1 MFHLRKASGQRTS
14 WLQPTRAAAS
24 SLLLFWYL
32 AGPATAQM
40 VLVMESDG
48 SLTPSRS
55 QNSFARNYNDGIGQ
69 GSAADE
75 LAILGEDEPAI
86 EPDALRFAA
95 LSRPAPLPRAD
106 VLTAIEATALRYA
119 GHPGLRGAD
128 LCEISGYGRTGPYA
142 DKGGFDLVAQGM
154 SGLMSITGESKDKPP
169 MKVGAPITDI
179 TAGLLAASGIL
190 AALVH
195 REKTGEGQ
203 KVDTSLYEAGI
214 VHTYWQSA
222 IAGATGESPG
232 PLGSAHP
239 LTAPY
244 QAFKTKDKWI
254 TVGASNQN
262 TWLML
267 LKAIGR
273 EDLQENE
280 KFSSNL
286 NRKQNLKELVDILNE
301 ELIKKTSS
309 EWLKIFDDN
318 GLPCGPI
325 NSITD
330 MFKDPQTIE
339 RQMVIEVNNK
349 KAGKSKAI
357 GMPIKFSKSKT
368 EKSKGAPNL
377 GEHTKQVM
385 QIFGYNDDQ
394 IKDFYDRKVIV

>member
-1 MFHLRKASGQRTS
+1 MPASLKGIRVLEMSQIMAG
-14 WLQPTRAAAS
+14 PTCGLLLADLGAEVIKVEKTMGGDDTRRFLPPDINGEAAA
-24 SLLLFWYL
+24 F
-32 AGPATAQM
+32 M
-40 VLVMESDG
+40 MM
-48 SLTPSRS
+48 
-55 QNSFARNYNDGIGQ
+55 NRNKKGIALNLKDKDGIEIFKRMVKNSDVVLENFRKGTL
-69 GSAADE
+69 E
-75 LAILGEDEPAI
+75 KLGI
-86 EPDALRFAA
+86 GY
-95 LSRPAPLPRAD
+95 D
-106 VLTAIEATALRYA
+106 VISKIN
-119 GHPGLRGAD
+119 PKII

-195 REKTGEGQ
+195 RNKTGEGQ
-203 KVDTSLYEAGI
+203 KVDTSLFEAGI

-267 LKAIGR
+267 LKAIDR
-273 EDLQENE
+273 MDLQENE
-280 KFSSNL
+280 MFSSNF
-286 NRKQNLKELVDILNE
+286 NRKENITQLVEILNSELV
-301 ELIKKTSS
+301 KKTSK

-325 NSITD
+325 NSINE
-330 MFKDPQTIE
+330 MFVDPQTIE
-339 RQMVIEVNNK
+339 REMIIDVDNK

-377 GEHTKQVM
+377 GEHTKEIM
-385 QIFGYNDDQ
+385 KIFDYNDKQ
-394 IKDFYDRKVIV
+394 IDDFYNRKIIL

>member
-1 MFHLRKASGQRTS
+1 MTASLKGIRVLEMSQIMAG
-14 WLQPTRAAAS
+14 PTCGLLLADLGAEVIKIEKIPSGDDTRNFLPPDINGEAAAFMMMNRNKKGIA
-24 SLLLFWYL
+24 LNLKDKGGIKIFKE
-32 AGPATAQM
+32 M
-40 VLVMESDG
+40 VKDSDVVLENFRKG
-48 SLTPSRS
+48 TLEKL
-55 QNSFARNYNDGIGQ
+55 GIGY
-69 GSAADE
+69 
-75 LAILGEDEPAI
+75 
-86 EPDALRFAA
+86 
-95 LSRPAPLPRAD
+95 D
-106 VLTAIEATALRYA
+106 VMSEIN
-119 GHPGLRGAD
+119 PKII
-128 LCEISGYGRTGPYA
+128 LCEISGYGRTGPYS

-179 TAGLLAASGIL
+179 TAGLLASSGIL

-195 REKTGEGQ
+195 REKTGQGQ
-203 KVDTSLYEAGI
+203 KVDTSLFEAGI

-222 IAGATGESPG
+222 IAGATGHSPG

-267 LKAIGR
+267 LKAINR
-273 EDLQENE
+273 QNLQEDE

-286 NRKQNLKELVDILNE
+286 NRKKNINELVDILNAE
-301 ELIKKTSS
+301 FIKKTSD
-309 EWLKIFDDN
+309 EWLEIFDNN

-325 NSITD
+325 NSIIE
-330 MFKDPQTIE
+330 MFEDPQTIHRE
-339 RQMVIEVNNK
+339 MIIEVDNK

-377 GEHTKQVM
+377 GEHTREIM
-385 QIFGYNDDQ
+385 LNFGYKQDE
-394 IKDFYDRKVIV
+394 IEDFYNRKVIL

>member
-1 MFHLRKASGQRTS
+1 MTTS
-14 WLQPTRAAAS
+14 LKGIRVLEMSQIMAGPTCGLLLADLGAEVIKIEKTPAGDDTRNFLPPDINGEAAA
-24 SLLLFWYL
+24 F
-32 AGPATAQM
+32 M
-40 VLVMESDG
+40 MM
-48 SLTPSRS
+48 
-55 QNSFARNYNDGIGQ
+55 NRNKKGIALNLKDKDGIKIFKEMVKNSDVVLENFRKGTL
-69 GSAADE
+69 E
-75 LAILGEDEPAI
+75 KLGI
-86 EPDALRFAA
+86 GY
-95 LSRPAPLPRAD
+95 D
-106 VLTAIEATALRYA
+106 VMSEINSKII
-119 GHPGLRGAD
+119 

-179 TAGLLAASGIL
+179 TAGLLASSGIL

-203 KVDTSLYEAGI
+203 KVDTSLFEAGI

-222 IAGATGESPG
+222 IAGATGQSPG

-267 LKAIGR
+267 LKAINR
-273 EDLQENE
+273 QDLQENE

-286 NRKQNLKELVDILNE
+286 NRKKNINQLVDILSS
-301 ELIKKTSS
+301 ELIKKTAD
-309 EWLKIFDDN
+309 EWLKIFDNN

-325 NSITD
+325 NSITE
-330 MFKDPQTIE
+330 MFEDPQTIHRE
-339 RQMVIEVNNK
+339 MIIEVDNK

-377 GEHTKQVM
+377 GEHTREIM
-385 QIFGYNDDQ
+385 LSFGYKHEE
-394 IKDFYDRKVIV
+394 IEDFYNRKVIL

>member
-1 MFHLRKASGQRTS
+1 MSASLKGIRVLELAQIMAG
-14 WLQPTRAAAS
+14 PTCG
-24 SLLLFWYL
+24 LLLADLGAEVIKIEKTPFGDDTRNFL
-32 AGPATAQM
+32 PPDIKGESAAFMMMNRNKKGI
-40 VLVMESDG
+40 VLNLKDK
-48 SLTPSRS
+48 
-55 QNSFARNYNDGIGQ
+55 DGIEIFKRMIKNSDVVLENFRKGTL
-69 GSAADE
+69 DK
-75 LAILGEDEPAI
+75 LGI
-86 EPDALRFAA
+86 GY
-95 LSRPAPLPRAD
+95 D
-106 VLTAIEATALRYA
+106 VISKIN
-119 GHPGLRGAD
+119 PKII

-154 SGLMSITGESKDKPP
+154 SGLMSITGESKEKPP

-190 AALVH
+190 AAIIH
-195 REKTGEGQ
+195 RNKTGEGQ
-203 KVDTSLYEAGI
+203 KVDTSLFEAGI

-254 TVGASNQN
+254 TIGASNQN
-262 TWLML
+262 TWLKL
-267 LKAIGR
+267 IKAIDR

-286 NRKQNLKELVDILNE
+286 NRKKNLTELVEILTTV
-301 ELIKKTSS
+301 LSKKTSS

-318 GLPCGPI
+318 GFPCGPI

-330 MFKDPQTIE
+330 MFKDPQTID
-339 RQMVIEVNNK
+339 RQMILEVDNK

-377 GEHTKQVM
+377 GEHTKEIM
-385 QIFGYNDDQ
+385 ISFGYKEKE
-394 IKDFYDRKVIV
+394 IEDFYSRKIIL

>member
-1 MFHLRKASGQRTS
+1 MPASLKGIRVLEMSQIMAG
-14 WLQPTRAAAS
+14 PTCGLLLADLGAEGIKIEKTPGGDDTRRFLPPDINGEAAA
-24 SLLLFWYL
+24 F
-32 AGPATAQM
+32 M
-40 VLVMESDG
+40 MM
-48 SLTPSRS
+48 
-55 QNSFARNYNDGIGQ
+55 NRNKKGIALNLKDKDGIEIFKKMVKNSDVVLENFRKGTL
-69 GSAADE
+69 E
-75 LAILGEDEPAI
+75 KLGI
-86 EPDALRFAA
+86 GY
-95 LSRPAPLPRAD
+95 D
-106 VLTAIEATALRYA
+106 VISKIN
-119 GHPGLRGAD
+119 PKII

-179 TAGLLAASGIL
+179 TAGLLATSGIL

-195 REKTGEGQ
+195 RNKTGEGQ
-203 KVDTSLYEAGI
+203 KVDTSLFEAGI

-267 LKAIGR
+267 LKAIDR
-273 EDLQENE
+273 MDLQENE
-280 KFSSNL
+280 MFSSNF
-286 NRKQNLKELVDILNE
+286 NRKENITQLVEILNS
-301 ELIKKTSS
+301 ELIKKTSK
-309 EWLKIFDDN
+309 EWLKIFDEN

-325 NSITD
+325 NSINE
-330 MFKDPQTIE
+330 MFVDPQTIE
-339 RQMVIEVNNK
+339 REMIIDVDNK

-377 GEHTKQVM
+377 GEHTKEIM
-385 QIFGYNDDQ
+385 KIFDYNDKQ
-394 IKDFYDRKVIV
+394 IDDFYNRKIII

>member
-1 MFHLRKASGQRTS
+1 MTTS
-14 WLQPTRAAAS
+14 LKGIRVLEMAQIMAGPTCGLLLADLGAEVIKIEKTPAGDDTRNFLPPDINGEAAAFMMMNRNKKGIA
-24 SLLLFWYL
+24 LNLKDKDGVEIFKK
-32 AGPATAQM
+32 M
-40 VLVMESDG
+40 VKNSDVVLENFRKG
-48 SLTPSRS
+48 TLEKL
-55 QNSFARNYNDGIGQ
+55 GIGY
-69 GSAADE
+69 
-75 LAILGEDEPAI
+75 
-86 EPDALRFAA
+86 
-95 LSRPAPLPRAD
+95 D
-106 VLTAIEATALRYA
+106 VMSKIN
-119 GHPGLRGAD
+119 PKII

-179 TAGLLAASGIL
+179 TAGLLASSGIL

-203 KVDTSLYEAGI
+203 KVDTSLFEAGI

-222 IAGATGESPG
+222 IAGATGQSPG

-267 LKAIGR
+267 LKAINR
-273 EDLQENE
+273 QDLQENE
-280 KFSSNL
+280 MFSSNL
-286 NRKQNLKELVDILNE
+286 SRKKNTTQLVDILNT
-301 ELIKKTSS
+301 ELLKKTSD

-325 NSITD
+325 NSITE
-330 MFKDPQTIE
+330 MFEDPQTIARE
-339 RQMVIEVNNK
+339 MIIEVENK

-377 GEHTKQVM
+377 GEHTREIM
-385 QIFGYNDDQ
+385 LSFGYKHEE
-394 IKDFYDRKVIV
+394 IEDFYNRKIIL

>member
-1 MFHLRKASGQRTS
+1 MPASLKGIRVLEMSQIMAG
-14 WLQPTRAAAS
+14 PTCGLLLADLGAEVIKIEKTPGGDDTRRFLPPDINGEAAA
-24 SLLLFWYL
+24 F
-32 AGPATAQM
+32 M
-40 VLVMESDG
+40 MM
-48 SLTPSRS
+48 
-55 QNSFARNYNDGIGQ
+55 NRNKKGIALNLKDKDGIEIFKRMVKNSDVVLENFRKGTL
-69 GSAADE
+69 E
-75 LAILGEDEPAI
+75 KLGI
-86 EPDALRFAA
+86 GY
-95 LSRPAPLPRAD
+95 D
-106 VLTAIEATALRYA
+106 VISKIN
-119 GHPGLRGAD
+119 PKII

-179 TAGLLAASGIL
+179 TAGLLATSGIL

-195 REKTGEGQ
+195 RNKTGEGQ
-203 KVDTSLYEAGI
+203 KVDTSLFEAGI

-267 LKAIGR
+267 LKAIDR
-273 EDLQENE
+273 MDLQENE
-280 KFSSNL
+280 MFSSNF
-286 NRKQNLKELVDILNE
+286 NRKENITQLVEILNSELV
-301 ELIKKTSS
+301 KKTSK

-325 NSITD
+325 NSINE
-330 MFKDPQTIE
+330 MFVDPQTIE
-339 RQMVIEVNNK
+339 REMIIDVDNK

-368 EKSKGAPNL
+368 EKSKGAPDL
-377 GEHTKQVM
+377 GEHTREIM
-385 QIFGYNDDQ
+385 QNFGY
-394 IKDFYDRKVIV
+394 KDEEIDNFYNKKIIL

>member
-1 MFHLRKASGQRTS
+1 MPASLKGIRVLEMSQIMAGPTCGLLLADLGAEVIKIEKTPGGDDTRKFLPPDINGE
-14 WLQPTRAAAS
+14 AAA
-24 SLLLFWYL
+24 F
-32 AGPATAQM
+32 M
-40 VLVMESDG
+40 MM
-48 SLTPSRS
+48 
-55 QNSFARNYNDGIGQ
+55 NRNKKGIALNLKDKDGIEIFKRMVKKSDVVLENFRKGTL
-69 GSAADE
+69 E
-75 LAILGEDEPAI
+75 KLGI
-86 EPDALRFAA
+86 GY
-95 LSRPAPLPRAD
+95 D
-106 VLTAIEATALRYA
+106 VISKIN
-119 GHPGLRGAD
+119 PKII

-179 TAGLLAASGIL
+179 TAGLLATSGIL

-195 REKTGEGQ
+195 RNKTGEGQ
-203 KVDTSLYEAGI
+203 KVDTSLFEAGI

-267 LKAIGR
+267 LKAIDR
-273 EDLQENE
+273 MDLQENE
-280 KFSSNL
+280 MFSSNF
-286 NRKQNLKELVDILNE
+286 NRKENIIQLVEILNSELV
-301 ELIKKTSS
+301 KKTSK

-325 NSITD
+325 NSINE
-330 MFKDPQTIE
+330 MFVDPQTIE
-339 RQMVIEVNNK
+339 REMIIDVDNK

-377 GEHTKQVM
+377 GEHTKEIM
-385 QIFGYNDDQ
+385 KIFDYNDKQ
-394 IKDFYDRKVIV
+394 IDDFYNRKIIL

>member
-1 MFHLRKASGQRTS
+1 MPASLKGIRVLEMSQIMAG
-14 WLQPTRAAAS
+14 PTCGLLLADLGAEVIKIEKTPGGDDTRRFLPPDINGEAAA
-24 SLLLFWYL
+24 F
-32 AGPATAQM
+32 M
-40 VLVMESDG
+40 MM
-48 SLTPSRS
+48 
-55 QNSFARNYNDGIGQ
+55 NRNKKGIALNLKDKDGIEIFKRMVKHSDVVLENFRKGTL
-69 GSAADE
+69 DK
-75 LAILGEDEPAI
+75 LGI
-86 EPDALRFAA
+86 GY
-95 LSRPAPLPRAD
+95 D
-106 VLTAIEATALRYA
+106 VISKIN
-119 GHPGLRGAD
+119 PKII

-179 TAGLLAASGIL
+179 TAGLLATSGIL

-195 REKTGEGQ
+195 RNKTGEGQ
-203 KVDTSLYEAGI
+203 KIDTSLFEAGI

-267 LKAIGR
+267 LKAIER
-273 EDLQENE
+273 LDLQENE
-280 KFSSNL
+280 MFSSNF
-286 NRKQNLKELVDILNE
+286 NRKKNITKLVDILNS
-301 ELIKKTSS
+301 ELIKKTSD
-309 EWLKIFDDN
+309 EWLKIFDDH

-325 NSITD
+325 NSINE
-330 MFKDPQTIE
+330 MFVDPQTIE
-339 RQMVIEVNNK
+339 REMIIEVDNN

-368 EKSKGAPNL
+368 ERSKGAPNL
-377 GEHTKQVM
+377 GEHTKEIM
-385 QIFGYNDDQ
+385 KIFDYNDDQ
-394 IKDFYDRKVIV
+394 INDFYNRNVIL

>member
-1 MFHLRKASGQRTS
+1 MTASLKGIRVLEMAQIMAG
-14 WLQPTRAAAS
+14 PTCGLLLADLGAEVIKIEKTPTGDDTRNFLPPDINGEAAA
-24 SLLLFWYL
+24 F
-32 AGPATAQM
+32 M
-40 VLVMESDG
+40 MM
-48 SLTPSRS
+48 
-55 QNSFARNYNDGIGQ
+55 NRNKKGIALNLKDKDGIKIFKEMVKNSDVVLENFRKGTL
-69 GSAADE
+69 E
-75 LAILGEDEPAI
+75 KLGI
-86 EPDALRFAA
+86 GY
-95 LSRPAPLPRAD
+95 D
-106 VLTAIEATALRYA
+106 VMSEIN
-119 GHPGLRGAD
+119 PKII
-128 LCEISGYGRTGPYA
+128 LCEISGYGRTGPYS

-179 TAGLLAASGIL
+179 TAGLLASSGIL

-203 KVDTSLYEAGI
+203 RVDTSLFEAGI

-222 IAGATGESPG
+222 IAGATGRSPG

-267 LKAIGR
+267 LKAINR
-273 EDLQENE
+273 QDLQEDE

-286 NRKQNLKELVDILNE
+286 NRKENINELVDILNA
-301 ELIKKTSS
+301 ELIKKTSDD
-309 EWLKIFDDN
+309 WLEIFDNN

-325 NSITD
+325 NSITE
-330 MFKDPQTIE
+330 MFEDPQTIHRE
-339 RQMVIEVNNK
+339 MIIEVDNK

-377 GEHTKQVM
+377 GEHTREIM
-385 QIFGYNDDQ
+385 LNFGYKQDE
-394 IKDFYDRKVIV
+394 IEDFYNRKVIL

>member
-1 MFHLRKASGQRTS
+1 MPASLKGIRVLEMSQIMAG
-14 WLQPTRAAAS
+14 PTCGLLLADLGAEVIKIEKTPGGDDTRRFLPPDINGEAAA
-24 SLLLFWYL
+24 F
-32 AGPATAQM
+32 M
-40 VLVMESDG
+40 MM
-48 SLTPSRS
+48 
-55 QNSFARNYNDGIGQ
+55 NRNKKGIALNLKDKDGIEIFKRMVKHSDVVLENFRKGTL
-69 GSAADE
+69 E
-75 LAILGEDEPAI
+75 KLGI
-86 EPDALRFAA
+86 GY
-95 LSRPAPLPRAD
+95 D
-106 VLTAIEATALRYA
+106 VISKIN
-119 GHPGLRGAD
+119 PKII

-179 TAGLLAASGIL
+179 TAGLLATSGIL

-195 REKTGEGQ
+195 RNKTGEGQ
-203 KVDTSLYEAGI
+203 KVDTSLFEAGI

-222 IAGATGESPG
+222 IAGATGASPG

-267 LKAIGR
+267 LKAIDR
-273 EDLQENE
+273 LDLQENE
-280 KFSSNL
+280 MFSSNF
-286 NRKQNLKELVDILNE
+286 NRKKNITKLVDILNS
-301 ELIKKTSS
+301 ELIKKTSD
-309 EWLKIFDDN
+309 EWLKIFDDH

-325 NSITD
+325 NSINE
-330 MFKDPQTIE
+330 MFVDPQTIE
-339 RQMVIEVNNK
+339 REMIIEVDNN

-368 EKSKGAPNL
+368 ERSKGAPNL
-377 GEHTKQVM
+377 GEHTKEIM
-385 QIFGYNDDQ
+385 KIFDYNDDQ
-394 IKDFYDRKVIV
+394 INDFYNRNVIL

>member
-1 MFHLRKASGQRTS
+1 MTASLKGIRVLEMSQIMAG
-14 WLQPTRAAAS
+14 PTCGLLLADLGAEVIKIEKTPTGDDTRNFLPPDINGEAAA
-24 SLLLFWYL
+24 F
-32 AGPATAQM
+32 M
-40 VLVMESDG
+40 MM
-48 SLTPSRS
+48 
-55 QNSFARNYNDGIGQ
+55 NRNKKGIALNLKDKDGIKIFKEMVKNSDVVLENFRKGTL
-69 GSAADE
+69 E
-75 LAILGEDEPAI
+75 KLGI
-86 EPDALRFAA
+86 GY
-95 LSRPAPLPRAD
+95 D
-106 VLTAIEATALRYA
+106 VMSEIN
-119 GHPGLRGAD
+119 PKII
-128 LCEISGYGRTGPYA
+128 LCEISGYGRTGPYS

-154 SGLMSITGESKDKPP
+154 SGLMSITGESRDKPP

-179 TAGLLAASGIL
+179 TAGLLASSGIL

-203 KVDTSLYEAGI
+203 KVDTSLFEAGI

-222 IAGATGESPG
+222 IAGATGQSPG

-267 LKAIGR
+267 LKAINR
-273 EDLQENE
+273 RDLQQDE

-286 NRKQNLKELVDILNE
+286 NRKENINELVDILNS
-301 ELIKKTSS
+301 ELIKKTSD
-309 EWLKIFDDN
+309 EWLEIFDNN

-325 NSITD
+325 NSITE
-330 MFKDPQTIE
+330 MFEDPQTIHRE
-339 RQMVIEVNNK
+339 MLIEVDNK

-377 GEHTKQVM
+377 GEHTREVM
-385 QIFGYNDDQ
+385 LNFGYKHEE
-394 IKDFYDRKVIV
+394 IEDFYNRKVIL

>member
-1 MFHLRKASGQRTS
+1 MTASLKGIRVLEMAQIMAG
-14 WLQPTRAAAS
+14 PTCGLLLADLGAEVIKIEKTPAGDDTRNFLPPDINGEAAAFMMMNRNKKGIA
-24 SLLLFWYL
+24 LNLKDKDGVEIFKK
-32 AGPATAQM
+32 M
-40 VLVMESDG
+40 VENSDVVLENFRKG
-48 SLTPSRS
+48 TLEKL
-55 QNSFARNYNDGIGQ
+55 GIGY
-69 GSAADE
+69 
-75 LAILGEDEPAI
+75 
-86 EPDALRFAA
+86 
-95 LSRPAPLPRAD
+95 D
-106 VLTAIEATALRYA
+106 VMSKIN
-119 GHPGLRGAD
+119 PKII

-179 TAGLLAASGIL
+179 TAGLLASSGIL

-203 KVDTSLYEAGI
+203 KVDTSLFEAGI

-222 IAGATGESPG
+222 IAGATGQSPG

-267 LKAIGR
+267 LKAINR
-273 EDLQENE
+273 QDLQENE

-286 NRKQNLKELVDILNE
+286 NRKKNINQLVDILSS
-301 ELIKKTSS
+301 ELIKKTAD
-309 EWLKIFDDN
+309 EWLKIFDNN

-325 NSITD
+325 NSITE
-330 MFKDPQTIE
+330 MFEDPQTIHRE
-339 RQMVIEVNNK
+339 MIIEVDNK

-377 GEHTKQVM
+377 GEHTREIM
-385 QIFGYNDDQ
+385 LSFGYKHEE
-394 IKDFYDRKVIV
+394 IEDFYNRKVIL

>member
-1 MFHLRKASGQRTS
+1 MTTS
-14 WLQPTRAAAS
+14 LKGIRVLEMSQIMAGPTCGLLLADLGAEVIKIEKTPAGDDTRNFLPPEINGEAAA
-24 SLLLFWYL
+24 F
-32 AGPATAQM
+32 M
-40 VLVMESDG
+40 MM
-48 SLTPSRS
+48 
-55 QNSFARNYNDGIGQ
+55 NRNKKGIALNLKDKDGIKIFKEMVKNSDVVLENFRKGTL
-69 GSAADE
+69 E
-75 LAILGEDEPAI
+75 KLGI
-86 EPDALRFAA
+86 GYNV
-95 LSRPAPLPRAD
+95 LSEINPK
-106 VLTAIEATALRYA
+106 II
-119 GHPGLRGAD
+119 

-179 TAGLLAASGIL
+179 TAGLLASSGIL

-203 KVDTSLYEAGI
+203 KVDTSLFEAGI

-222 IAGATGESPG
+222 IAGATGQSPG

-267 LKAIGR
+267 LKAINR
-273 EDLQENE
+273 QDLQENE

-286 NRKQNLKELVDILNE
+286 NRKKNINQLVDILSS
-301 ELIKKTSS
+301 ELIKKTAD
-309 EWLKIFDDN
+309 EWLKIFDNN

-325 NSITD
+325 NSITE
-330 MFKDPQTIE
+330 MFEDPQTIHRE
-339 RQMVIEVNNK
+339 MIIEVDNK

-377 GEHTKQVM
+377 GEHTREIM
-385 QIFGYNDDQ
+385 LSFGYKHEE
-394 IKDFYDRKVIV
+394 IEDFYNRKVIL

>member
-1 MFHLRKASGQRTS
+1 MSASLKGIRVLELAQIMAG
-14 WLQPTRAAAS
+14 PTCG
-24 SLLLFWYL
+24 LLLADLGAEVIKIEKTPFGDDTRNFL
-32 AGPATAQM
+32 PPDIKG
-40 VLVMESDG
+40 ESAAFMMM
-48 SLTPSRS
+48 
-55 QNSFARNYNDGIGQ
+55 NRNKKGIALNLKDKDGIEIFKRMIKNSDVVLENFRKGTL
-69 GSAADE
+69 DK
-75 LAILGEDEPAI
+75 LGVGY
-86 EPDALRFAA
+86 
-95 LSRPAPLPRAD
+95 D
-106 VLTAIEATALRYA
+106 VISKIN
-119 GHPGLRGAD
+119 PKII

-154 SGLMSITGESKDKPP
+154 SGLMSITGESKEKPP

-179 TAGLLAASGIL
+179 TAGLLAASGVL
-190 AALVH
+190 AAIIH
-195 REKTGEGQ
+195 RSKTGEGQ
-203 KVDTSLYEAGI
+203 KVDTSLFEAGI

-254 TVGASNQN
+254 TIGASNQN
-262 TWLML
+262 TWLKL
-267 LKAIGR
+267 IKAIDR

-286 NRKQNLKELVDILNE
+286 NRKKNLKELVEILTTV
-301 ELIKKTSS
+301 LSKKTSS

-318 GLPCGPI
+318 GFPCGPI

-330 MFKDPQTIE
+330 MFEDPQTID
-339 RQMVIEVNNK
+339 RQMIIEVDNN

-377 GEHTKQVM
+377 GEHTKEIM
-385 QIFGYNDDQ
+385 INFGYKEKE
-394 IKDFYDRKVIV
+394 IEDFYNRKIIL

>member
-1 MFHLRKASGQRTS
+1 MSASLKGIRVLELAQIMAG
-14 WLQPTRAAAS
+14 PTCG
-24 SLLLFWYL
+24 LLLADLGAEVIKIEKTPFGDDTRNFL
-32 AGPATAQM
+32 PPDIKGESAAFMMMNRNKKGI
-40 VLVMESDG
+40 VLNLKDK
-48 SLTPSRS
+48 
-55 QNSFARNYNDGIGQ
+55 DGIEIFKRMIKNSDVVLENFRKGTL
-69 GSAADE
+69 DK
-75 LAILGEDEPAI
+75 LGVGY
-86 EPDALRFAA
+86 
-95 LSRPAPLPRAD
+95 D
-106 VLTAIEATALRYA
+106 VISKIN
-119 GHPGLRGAD
+119 PKII

-190 AALVH
+190 AAIIH
-195 REKTGEGQ
+195 RNKTGEGQ
-203 KVDTSLYEAGI
+203 KVDTSLFEAGI

-254 TVGASNQN
+254 TIGASNQN
-262 TWLML
+262 TWLKL
-267 LKAIGR
+267 IKAIDR

-286 NRKQNLKELVDILNE
+286 NRKKNLTELVEILTTV
-301 ELIKKTSS
+301 LSKKTSL

-318 GLPCGPI
+318 GFPCGPI

-330 MFKDPQTIE
+330 MFEDPQTID
-339 RQMVIEVNNK
+339 RQMILEVDNK

-377 GEHTKQVM
+377 GEHTKEIM
-385 QIFGYNDDQ
+385 INFGYKEKE
-394 IKDFYDRKVIV
+394 IEDFYSRKIIL

>member
-1 MFHLRKASGQRTS
+1 MPASLKGIRVLEMSQIMAG
-14 WLQPTRAAAS
+14 PTCG
-24 SLLLFWYL
+24 LLLADLGAEVIKIEKTPGGDDTRKFL
-32 AGPATAQM
+32 PPDING
-40 VLVMESDG
+40 ESAAFMMM
-48 SLTPSRS
+48 
-55 QNSFARNYNDGIGQ
+55 NRNKKGIALNLKDKDGIEIFKKMVKNSDVVLENFRKGTL
-69 GSAADE
+69 E
-75 LAILGEDEPAI
+75 KLGI
-86 EPDALRFAA
+86 GY
-95 LSRPAPLPRAD
+95 D
-106 VLTAIEATALRYA
+106 VISKIN
-119 GHPGLRGAD
+119 PKII

-179 TAGLLAASGIL
+179 TAGLLATSGIL

-195 REKTGEGQ
+195 RNKTGEGQ
-203 KVDTSLYEAGI
+203 KVDTSLFEAGI

-267 LKAIGR
+267 LKAIDR
-273 EDLQENE
+273 MDLQENE
-280 KFSSNL
+280 MFSSNF
-286 NRKQNLKELVDILNE
+286 NRKENITQLVEILNS
-301 ELIKKTSS
+301 ELIKKTSK
-309 EWLKIFDDN
+309 EWLKIFDEN

-325 NSITD
+325 NSINE
-330 MFKDPQTIE
+330 MFVDPQTIE
-339 RQMVIEVNNK
+339 REMIIDVDNK

-377 GEHTKQVM
+377 GEHTKEIM
-385 QIFGYNDDQ
+385 KIFDYNDKQ
-394 IKDFYDRKVIV
+394 IDDFYNRKIII

>member
-1 MFHLRKASGQRTS
+1 MSASLKGIRVLELAQIMAG
-14 WLQPTRAAAS
+14 PTCG
-24 SLLLFWYL
+24 LLLADLGAEVIKIEKTPFGDDTRNFL
-32 AGPATAQM
+32 PPDING
-40 VLVMESDG
+40 ESAAFMMM
-48 SLTPSRS
+48 
-55 QNSFARNYNDGIGQ
+55 NRNKKGIALNLKDKDGIEIFKRMIKNSDVVLENFRKGTL
-69 GSAADE
+69 DK
-75 LAILGEDEPAI
+75 LGVGY
-86 EPDALRFAA
+86 
-95 LSRPAPLPRAD
+95 D
-106 VLTAIEATALRYA
+106 VISKIN
-119 GHPGLRGAD
+119 PKII

-154 SGLMSITGESKDKPP
+154 SGLMSITGESKEKPP

-190 AALVH
+190 AAIIH
-195 REKTGEGQ
+195 RNKTGEGQ
-203 KVDTSLYEAGI
+203 KVDTSLFEAGI

-254 TVGASNQN
+254 TIGASNQN
-262 TWLML
+262 TWLKL
-267 LKAIGR
+267 IKAIDR

-286 NRKQNLKELVDILNE
+286 NRKKNLTELVEILTTV
-301 ELIKKTSS
+301 LSKKTSS
-309 EWLKIFDDN
+309 EWLKIFDNN
-318 GLPCGPI
+318 GFPCGPI

-330 MFKDPQTIE
+330 MFKDPQTID
-339 RQMVIEVNNK
+339 RKMILEVDNK

-377 GEHTKQVM
+377 GEHTKEIM
-385 QIFGYNDDQ
+385 INFGYKEKE
-394 IKDFYDRKVIV
+394 IEEFYKRKIIL

>member
-1 MFHLRKASGQRTS
+1 MPASLKGIRVLEMSQIMAG
-14 WLQPTRAAAS
+14 PTCGLLLADLGAEVIKIEKTPGGDDTRRFLPPDINGEAAA
-24 SLLLFWYL
+24 F
-32 AGPATAQM
+32 M
-40 VLVMESDG
+40 MM
-48 SLTPSRS
+48 
-55 QNSFARNYNDGIGQ
+55 NRNKKGIALNLKDVDGIEIFKRMVKKSDVVLENFRKGTL
-69 GSAADE
+69 E
-75 LAILGEDEPAI
+75 KLGI
-86 EPDALRFAA
+86 GY
-95 LSRPAPLPRAD
+95 D
-106 VLTAIEATALRYA
+106 VISKIN
-119 GHPGLRGAD
+119 PKII

-179 TAGLLAASGIL
+179 TAGLLATSGIL

-195 REKTGEGQ
+195 RNKTGEGQ
-203 KVDTSLYEAGI
+203 KVDTSLFEAGI

-267 LKAIGR
+267 LKAIDR
-273 EDLQENE
+273 MDLQENE
-280 KFSSNL
+280 MFSSNF
-286 NRKQNLKELVDILNE
+286 NRKENITQLVEILNS
-301 ELIKKTSS
+301 ELIKKTSK

-325 NSITD
+325 NSINE
-330 MFKDPQTIE
+330 MFVDPQTIE
-339 RQMVIEVNNK
+339 REMIIDVDNK

-377 GEHTKQVM
+377 GEHTKEIM
-385 QIFGYNDDQ
+385 KIFDYNDKQ
-394 IKDFYDRKVIV
+394 IDDFYNRKIIL